1 MHGTCYTQ
9 VQDGVFL
16 HPNQAPNLVIPTRVK
31 PRGGI
36 RLLVYPLSVVM
47 RNDVLHMLR
56 LVGMTGM
63 VLHLVGMTCKEV
75 GPVAKFKKLTE
86 NA

>member
-1 MHGTCYTQ
+1 MPGTCYTQ

-16 HPNQAPNLVIPTRVK
+16 HPNQAPNLVIPTKAK

-47 RNDVLHMLR
+47 RNGSLHALR

-63 VLHLVGMTCKEV
+63 VLHLVGLTGKEV
-75 GPVAKFKKLTE
+75 PQIASKS
-86 NA
+86 